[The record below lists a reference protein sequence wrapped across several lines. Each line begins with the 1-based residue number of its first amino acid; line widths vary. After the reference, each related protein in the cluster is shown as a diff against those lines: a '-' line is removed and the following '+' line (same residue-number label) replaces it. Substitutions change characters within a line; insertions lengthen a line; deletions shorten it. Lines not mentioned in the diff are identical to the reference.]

1 MVIFG
6 EDGYNLHLQFTPE
19 LANDWKNAMFAGMM
33 SSSELSTGN
42 YQYLLQRVL
51 DSMNESQL
59 VSKMWLVE
67 ELSNLNVKPVNIS
80 LLAGWFAQYIVPLL
94 YDNIESIEWI
104 ENFEMDRDIKQVAY
118 KFNTRYKKDNKYKIS
133 IRNVMFGNLIS
144 LSSPTFDTVIN
155 CSCEHMYPMSKFKE
169 LKNTG
174 VNDDA
179 LYILQSS
186 NDTQYDDHINCVN
199 DADELAD
206 QANLAEIL
214 YAGERLLPNGM
225 TRFMVIGR

>member
-1 MVIFG
+1 M
-6 EDGYNLHLQFTPE
+6 
-19 LANDWKNAMFAGMM
+19 ARDWKNAINA
-33 SSSELSTGN
+33 SEG
-42 YQYLLQRVL
+42 YLRKRVA

-59 VSKMWLVE
+59 VSKLWLVE

-104 ENFEMDRDIKQVAY
+104 ENFEMDRDIKRVAY
-118 KFNTRYKKDNKYKIS
+118 KFNTRYKKEDKYKVS
-133 IRNVMFGNLIS
+133 IKNVMFGNLIS

-155 CSCEHMYPMSKFKE
+155 CSCEHMYPMSKFRK

-174 VNDDA
+174 VDDNA

-206 QANLAEIL
+206 QANLIDIL
-214 YAGERLLPNGM
+214 YAGKKLLPNGM

>member
-1 MVIFG
+1 M
-6 EDGYNLHLQFTPE
+6 EYLKYTPE
-19 LANDWKNAMFAGMM
+19 MARDWKNAINA
-33 SSSELSTGN
+33 SEG
-42 YQYLLQRVL
+42 YLRKRVA

-59 VSKMWLVE
+59 VSKLWLVE

-94 YDNIESIEWI
+94 YDNIESVEWI
-104 ENFEMDRDIKQVAY
+104 ENFEMDRDIKRVAY
-118 KFNTRYKKDNKYKIS
+118 KFNTRYKKEDKYKVS
-133 IRNVMFGNLIS
+133 IKNVMFGNLIS

-155 CSCEHMYPMSKFKE
+155 CSCEHMYPMSKFKK

-174 VNDDA
+174 VDDNA

-206 QANLAEIL
+206 QANLIDIL
-214 YAGERLLPNGM
+214 YAGKKLLPNGM

>member
-1 MVIFG
+1 M
-6 EDGYNLHLQFTPE
+6 EYLKYTPE
-19 LANDWKNAMFAGMM
+19 MARDWKNAINA
-33 SSSELSTGN
+33 SEG
-42 YQYLLQRVL
+42 YLRKRVA

-59 VSKMWLVE
+59 VSKLWLVE

-94 YDNIESIEWI
+94 YDNIESVEWI
-104 ENFEMDRDIKQVAY
+104 ENFEMDRDIKRVAY
-118 KFNTRYKKDNKYKIS
+118 KFNTRYKKEDKYKVS
-133 IRNVMFGNLIS
+133 IKNVMFGNLIS

-155 CSCEHMYPMSKFKE
+155 CSCEHMYPMSKFRK

-174 VNDDA
+174 VDDNA

-206 QANLAEIL
+206 QANLIDIL
-214 YAGERLLPNGM
+214 YAGKKLLPNGM

>member
-1 MVIFG
+1 M
-6 EDGYNLHLQFTPE
+6 EYLKYTPE
-19 LANDWKNAMFAGMM
+19 MARDWKNAINSLDGYM
-33 SSSELSTGN
+33 EK
-42 YQYLLQRVL
+42 RVW

-59 VSKMWLVE
+59 VSKMWLVK

-94 YDNIESIEWI
+94 YDNIKSIEWI
-104 ENFEMDRDIKQVAY
+104 ENFEMDRDIKRVAY
-118 KFNTRYKKDNKYKIS
+118 KFNTRYKKDDKYKVT

-174 VNDDA
+174 VSDDA

-214 YAGERLLPNGM
+214 YAGEKLLPNGM

>member
-1 MVIFG
+1 M
-6 EDGYNLHLQFTPE
+6 EYLKYTPE
-19 LANDWKNAMFAGMM
+19 VARDWKNAIN
-33 SSSELSTGN
+33 SSEG
-42 YQYLLQRVL
+42 YLRKRVL

-94 YDNIESIEWI
+94 YDNFESIEWI
-104 ENFEMDRDIKQVAY
+104 ENFEMDRDVKSLAY
-118 KFNTRYKKDNKYKIS
+118 KFNTRYKKEDKYKVS

-155 CSCEHMYPMSKFKE
+155 CSCEHMYPMSKFRE

-174 VNDDA
+174 VDDNA

-186 NDTQYDDHINCVN
+186 NDTQYDDHINCVD

-206 QANLAEIL
+206 QANLVDIL
-214 YAGERLLPNGM
+214 YAGEKLLPNGM

>member
-1 MVIFG
+1 M
-6 EDGYNLHLQFTPE
+6 EYLKYTPE
-19 LANDWKNAMFAGMM
+19 MARDWKNAINA
-33 SSSELSTGN
+33 SEG
-42 YQYLLQRVL
+42 YLRKRVL

-94 YDNIESIEWI
+94 YDNFESIEWI
-104 ENFEMDRDIKQVAY
+104 ENFEMDRDIKNLAY
-118 KFNTRYKKDNKYKIS
+118 KFNTRYKKEDKYKVS
-133 IRNVMFGNLIS
+133 IKNVMFSNLIS

-174 VNDDA
+174 VSDDA

-214 YAGERLLPNGM
+214 YAGEKLLPNGM

>member
-1 MVIFG
+1 M
-6 EDGYNLHLQFTPE
+6 EYLKYTPE
-19 LANDWKNAMFAGMM
+19 MAKDWKNAINY
-33 SSSELSTGN
+33 SEG
-42 YQYLLQRVL
+42 YLRKRVL

-94 YDNIESIEWI
+94 YDNFESIEWI
-104 ENFEMDRDIKQVAY
+104 ENFEMDRDVKSLAY
-118 KFNTRYKKDNKYKIS
+118 KFNTRYKKEDKYKVS
-133 IRNVMFGNLIS
+133 IKNVMFGNLIS

-155 CSCEHMYPMSKFKE
+155 CSCEHMYPMSKFRE

-174 VNDDA
+174 VDDNA

-206 QANLAEIL
+206 QANLIDIL
-214 YAGERLLPNGM
+214 YAGEKLLPNGM

>member
-1 MVIFG
+1 M
-6 EDGYNLHLQFTPE
+6 EYLKYTPDM
-19 LANDWKNAMFAGMM
+19 AKDWKNAINA
-33 SSSELSTGN
+33 SEG
-42 YQYLLQRVL
+42 YLRKRVA

-186 NDTQYDDHINCVN
+186 NDTQYDDHINCVKS
-199 DADELAD
+199 ADELAE
-206 QANLAEIL
+206 QAKLVEIL

>member
-1 MVIFG
+1 M
-6 EDGYNLHLQFTPE
+6 EYLKYTPDM
-19 LANDWKNAMFAGMM
+19 AKDWKNAINA
-33 SSSELSTGN
+33 SEG
-42 YQYLLQRVL
+42 YLRKRVA

-118 KFNTRYKKDNKYKIS
+118 KFNTRYKKDNKYKVS

-206 QANLAEIL
+206 QANLVEIL
-214 YAGERLLPNGM
+214 YAGEKFLPNGM

>member
-1 MVIFG
+1 M
-6 EDGYNLHLQFTPE
+6 EYLKYTPDM
-19 LANDWKNAMFAGMM
+19 AKDWKNAINA
-33 SSSELSTGN
+33 SEG
-42 YQYLLQRVL
+42 YLRKRVA

-59 VSKMWLVE
+59 ISKMWLVE

-104 ENFEMDRDIKQVAY
+104 ENFEMDRDIKRVAY
-118 KFNTRYKKDNKYKIS
+118 KFNTRYKKDNKYKVS
-133 IRNVMFGNLIS
+133 IKNVMFGNLIS

>member
-1 MVIFG
+1 M
-6 EDGYNLHLQFTPE
+6 EYLKYTPDM
-19 LANDWKNAMFAGMM
+19 AKDWKNAINA
-33 SSSELSTGN
+33 SEG
-42 YQYLLQRVL
+42 YLRKRVA

-118 KFNTRYKKDNKYKIS
+118 KFNTRYKKEDKYKVS

-214 YAGERLLPNGM
+214 YAGEKLLPNGM

>member
-1 MVIFG
+1 M
-6 EDGYNLHLQFTPE
+6 
-19 LANDWKNAMFAGMM
+19 AKDWKNAINA
-33 SSSELSTGN
+33 SEG
-42 YQYLLQRVL
+42 YLRKRVL

-94 YDNIESIEWI
+94 YDNFESIEWI
-104 ENFEMDRDIKQVAY
+104 ENFEMDRDVKSLAY
-118 KFNTRYKKDNKYKIS
+118 KFNTRYKKEDKYKVS
-133 IRNVMFGNLIS
+133 IKNVMFGNLIS

-155 CSCEHMYPMSKFKE
+155 CSCEHMYPMSKFRK

-174 VNDDA
+174 VDDNA

-206 QANLAEIL
+206 QANLIDIL
-214 YAGERLLPNGM
+214 YAGKKLLPNGM

>member
-1 MVIFG
+1 M
-6 EDGYNLHLQFTPE
+6 EYLKYTPE
-19 LANDWKNAMFAGMM
+19 MAKDWKNAINA
-33 SSSELSTGN
+33 SEG
-42 YQYLLQRVL
+42 YLRKRVL

-94 YDNIESIEWI
+94 YDNFESIEWI

>member
-1 MVIFG
+1 M
-6 EDGYNLHLQFTPE
+6 EYLKYTPE
-19 LANDWKNAMFAGMM
+19 MAKDWKNAINA
-33 SSSELSTGN
+33 SEG
-42 YQYLLQRVL
+42 YLKKRVA

-59 VSKMWLVE
+59 VSKMWLVK

-104 ENFEMDRDIKQVAY
+104 ENFEMDRDIKRVAY
-118 KFNTRYKKDNKYKIS
+118 KFNTRYKKEDKYKVS

-155 CSCEHMYPMSKFKE
+155 CSCEHMYPMSKFKK

-174 VNDDA
+174 VDDNA

-186 NDTQYDDHINCVN
+186 NDAQYDDHINCVD

-206 QANLAEIL
+206 QANLVDIL
-214 YAGERLLPNGM
+214 YAGEKLLPNGM

>member
-1 MVIFG
+1 M
-6 EDGYNLHLQFTPE
+6 EYLKYTPE
-19 LANDWKNAMFAGMM
+19 MAKDWKNAINA
-33 SSSELSTGN
+33 SEG
-42 YQYLLQRVL
+42 YLRKRVA

-59 VSKMWLVE
+59 VSKLWLVE

-104 ENFEMDRDIKQVAY
+104 ENFEMDRDIKRVAY
-118 KFNTRYKKDNKYKIS
+118 KFNTRYKKEDKYKVS
-133 IRNVMFGNLIS
+133 IKNVMFGNLIS

-155 CSCEHMYPMSKFKE
+155 CSCEHMYPMSKFRK

-174 VNDDA
+174 VDDNA

-206 QANLAEIL
+206 QANLIDIL
-214 YAGERLLPNGM
+214 YAGKKLLPNGM

>member
-1 MVIFG
+1 M
-6 EDGYNLHLQFTPE
+6 EYLKYTPE
-19 LANDWKNAMFAGMM
+19 MAKDWKNAINA
-33 SSSELSTGN
+33 SEG
-42 YQYLLQRVL
+42 YLRKRVA

-59 VSKMWLVE
+59 VSKLWLVE

-206 QANLAEIL
+206 QANLVDIL
-214 YAGERLLPNGM
+214 YAGKKLLPNGM

>member
-1 MVIFG
+1 M
-6 EDGYNLHLQFTPE
+6 
-19 LANDWKNAMFAGMM
+19 AKDWKNAINA
-33 SSSELSTGN
+33 SEG
-42 YQYLLQRVL
+42 YLRKRVA

-59 VSKMWLVE
+59 VSKLWLVE

-104 ENFEMDRDIKQVAY
+104 ENFEMDRDIKRVAY
-118 KFNTRYKKDNKYKIS
+118 KFNTRYKKEDKYKVS
-133 IRNVMFGNLIS
+133 IKNVMFGNLIS

-155 CSCEHMYPMSKFKE
+155 CSCEHMYPMSKFRK

-174 VNDDA
+174 VDDNA

-186 NDTQYDDHINCVN
+186 NDTQYDDHINCVD

-206 QANLAEIL
+206 QANLVDIL
-214 YAGERLLPNGM
+214 YVGEKLLPNGM

>member
-1 MVIFG
+1 M
-6 EDGYNLHLQFTPE
+6 EYLKYTPE
-19 LANDWKNAMFAGMM
+19 MAKDWKNAINA
-33 SSSELSTGN
+33 SEG
-42 YQYLLQRVL
+42 YLRKRVA

-59 VSKMWLVE
+59 VSKLWLVE

-94 YDNIESIEWI
+94 YDNIKSIEWI
-104 ENFEMDRDIKQVAY
+104 ENFEMDRDIKRVAY
-118 KFNTRYKKDNKYKIS
+118 KFNTRYKKEDKYKVS
-133 IRNVMFGNLIS
+133 IKNVMFGNLIS

-155 CSCEHMYPMSKFKE
+155 CSCEHMYPMSKFRK

-174 VNDDA
+174 VDDNA

-206 QANLAEIL
+206 QANLIDIL
-214 YAGERLLPNGM
+214 YAGEKLLPNGM

>member
-1 MVIFG
+1 M
-6 EDGYNLHLQFTPE
+6 EYLKYTPE
-19 LANDWKNAMFAGMM
+19 VARDWKNAIN
-33 SSSELSTGN
+33 SSEG
-42 YQYLLQRVL
+42 YLRKRVL

-186 NDTQYDDHINCVN
+186 NDTQYDDHINCV
-199 DADELAD
+199 DGADEFAD
-206 QANLAEIL
+206 QANLVDIL
-214 YAGERLLPNGM
+214 YAGKKLLPNGM

>member
-1 MVIFG
+1 M
-6 EDGYNLHLQFTPE
+6 EYLKYTPE
-19 LANDWKNAMFAGMM
+19 MAKDWKNAINA
-33 SSSELSTGN
+33 SEG
-42 YQYLLQRVL
+42 YLRKRVA

-59 VSKMWLVE
+59 VSKLWLVE

-214 YAGERLLPNGM
+214 YAGEKLLPNGM

>member
-1 MVIFG
+1 M
-6 EDGYNLHLQFTPE
+6 
-19 LANDWKNAMFAGMM
+19 ARDWKNAINA
-33 SSSELSTGN
+33 SEG
-42 YQYLLQRVL
+42 YLRKRVA

-59 VSKMWLVE
+59 VSKLWLVE

-104 ENFEMDRDIKQVAY
+104 ENFEMDRDIKRVAY
-118 KFNTRYKKDNKYKIS
+118 KFNTRYKKDDKYKVS

-155 CSCEHMYPMSKFKE
+155 CSCEHMYPMSKFRE

-174 VNDDA
+174 VDDNT

-186 NDTQYDDHINCVN
+186 NDTQYDDHINCVD

-206 QANLAEIL
+206 QANLVDIL
-214 YAGERLLPNGM
+214 YAGEKLLPNGM

>member
-1 MVIFG
+1 M
-6 EDGYNLHLQFTPE
+6 EYLKYTPE
-19 LANDWKNAMFAGMM
+19 MARDWKNAINSLDGYM
-33 SSSELSTGN
+33 EK
-42 YQYLLQRVL
+42 RVW

-94 YDNIESIEWI
+94 YDSIESIEWI
-104 ENFEMDRDIKQVAY
+104 ENFEMDRDIKRIAY
-118 KFNTRYKKDNKYKIS
+118 KFNTRYKKDDKYKVT

-174 VNDDA
+174 VSDDA

-206 QANLAEIL
+206 QANLVEIL
-214 YAGERLLPNGM
+214 YAGEKLLPNGM

>member
-1 MVIFG
+1 M
-6 EDGYNLHLQFTPE
+6 EYLKYTPDM
-19 LANDWKNAMFAGMM
+19 AKDWKNAINA
-33 SSSELSTGN
+33 SEG
-42 YQYLLQRVL
+42 YLRKRVA

-186 NDTQYDDHINCVN
+186 NDTQYDDHINCVKS
-199 DADELAD
+199 ADELAE
-206 QANLAEIL
+206 QAKLVEIM

>member
-1 MVIFG
+1 M
-6 EDGYNLHLQFTPE
+6 EYLKYTPE
-19 LANDWKNAMFAGMM
+19 MAKDWKNAINA
-33 SSSELSTGN
+33 SEG
-42 YQYLLQRVL
+42 YLRKRVA

-59 VSKMWLVE
+59 VSKLWLVE

-104 ENFEMDRDIKQVAY
+104 ENFEMDRDIKRVAY
-118 KFNTRYKKDNKYKIS
+118 KFNTRYKKEDKYKVS

-155 CSCEHMYPMSKFKE
+155 CSCEHMYPMSKFKK

-174 VNDDA
+174 VDDNA

-186 NDTQYDDHINCVN
+186 NDTQYDDHINCVD

-206 QANLAEIL
+206 QANLVDIL
-214 YAGERLLPNGM
+214 YVGEKLLPNGM

>member
-1 MVIFG
+1 M
-6 EDGYNLHLQFTPE
+6 
-19 LANDWKNAMFAGMM
+19 ARDWKNAINA
-33 SSSELSTGN
+33 SEG
-42 YQYLLQRVL
+42 YLRKRVA

-59 VSKMWLVE
+59 VSKLWLVE

-94 YDNIESIEWI
+94 YDNIESVEWI
-104 ENFEMDRDIKQVAY
+104 ENFEMDRDIKRVAY
-118 KFNTRYKKDNKYKIS
+118 KFNTRYKKEDKYKVS

-155 CSCEHMYPMSKFKE
+155 CSCEHMYPMSKFKK

-174 VNDDA
+174 VDDNA

-206 QANLAEIL
+206 QANLIDIL
-214 YAGERLLPNGM
+214 YAGKKLLPNGM

>member
-1 MVIFG
+1 M
-6 EDGYNLHLQFTPE
+6 EYLKYTPE
-19 LANDWKNAMFAGMM
+19 MAKDWKNAINY
-33 SSSELSTGN
+33 SEG
-42 YQYLLQRVL
+42 YLRKRVL

-94 YDNIESIEWI
+94 YDNFESIEWI
-104 ENFEMDRDIKQVAY
+104 ENFEMDRDVKSLAY
-118 KFNTRYKKDNKYKIS
+118 KFNTRYKKDGKYKVS

-174 VNDDA
+174 VDDNA

-186 NDTQYDDHINCVN
+186 NDTQYDDHINCVD

-206 QANLAEIL
+206 QANLIDIL
-214 YAGERLLPNGM
+214 YAGEKLLPNGM

>member
-1 MVIFG
+1 M
-6 EDGYNLHLQFTPE
+6 EYLKYTPE
-19 LANDWKNAMFAGMM
+19 MAKDWKNAINA
-33 SSSELSTGN
+33 SEG
-42 YQYLLQRVL
+42 YLRKRVA

-59 VSKMWLVE
+59 VSKLWLVE

-104 ENFEMDRDIKQVAY
+104 ENFEMDRDIKRVAY
-118 KFNTRYKKDNKYKIS
+118 KFNTRYKKEDKYKVS
-133 IRNVMFGNLIS
+133 IKNVMFGNLIS

-155 CSCEHMYPMSKFKE
+155 CSCEHMYPMSKFRK

-174 VNDDA
+174 VDDNA

-206 QANLAEIL
+206 QANLIDIL
-214 YAGERLLPNGM
+214 YAGKKLLPNGM
-225 TRFMVIGR
+225 TRFMIIGR

>member
-1 MVIFG
+1 M
-6 EDGYNLHLQFTPE
+6 EYLKYTPE
-19 LANDWKNAMFAGMM
+19 VARDWKNAIN
-33 SSSELSTGN
+33 SSEG
-42 YQYLLQRVL
+42 YLRKRVL

-94 YDNIESIEWI
+94 YDNFESIEWI
-104 ENFEMDRDIKQVAY
+104 ENFEMDRDVKSLAY
-118 KFNTRYKKDNKYKIS
+118 KFNTRYKKEDKYKVS
-133 IRNVMFGNLIS
+133 IKNVMFGNLIS

-155 CSCEHMYPMSKFKE
+155 CSCEHMYPMSKFRE

-174 VNDDA
+174 VDDNA

-206 QANLAEIL
+206 QANLIDIL
-214 YAGERLLPNGM
+214 YAGEKLLPNGM

>member
-1 MVIFG
+1 M
-6 EDGYNLHLQFTPE
+6 EYLKYTPE
-19 LANDWKNAMFAGMM
+19 MAKDWKNAINA
-33 SSSELSTGN
+33 SEG
-42 YQYLLQRVL
+42 YLRKRVA

-59 VSKMWLVE
+59 VSKLWLVE

-94 YDNIESIEWI
+94 YDNIKSIEWI
-104 ENFEMDRDIKQVAY
+104 ENFEMDRDIKRVAY
-118 KFNTRYKKDNKYKIS
+118 KFNTRYKKEDKYKVS
-133 IRNVMFGNLIS
+133 IKNVMFGNLIS

-155 CSCEHMYPMSKFKE
+155 CSCEHMYPMSKFRK

-174 VNDDA
+174 VDDNA

-206 QANLAEIL
+206 QANLIDVL
-214 YAGERLLPNGM
+214 YAGEKLLPNGM